1 MCIRGYPF
9 LIRGSKKG
17 PKPAKP
23 TQGDDK
29 PPAPWQNTSA
39 MRQLLLMRH
48 AKSSW
53 DDAALP
59 DRDRPLNARGRK
71 AAATMRTAIQELG
84 LLPDMILVSPA
95 RRTMQTLQALEPWDE
110 TPLIEPTDSLYLA
123 NPTQILAV
131 LHGVPETVRSV
142 MVLGHNPGLHDLA
155 LALRGASQES
165 RHQRGTAELAL
176 SEGFPTAALAEF
188 TITGAW
194 WDLRDGG
201 GRLVRFLTPKMLE
214 AAG

>member
-1 MCIRGYPF
+1 
-9 LIRGSKKG
+9 
-17 PKPAKP
+17 
-23 TQGDDK
+23 
-29 PPAPWQNTSA
+29 

-71 AAATMRTAIQELG
+71 SAATMRAAIQQLG
-84 LLPDMILVSPA
+84 LLPDMILVSSA
-95 RRTMQTLQALEPWDE
+95 CRTMQTLQALEPWDE
-110 TPLIEPTDSLYLA
+110 IPLIEPIDSLYLA
-123 NPTQILAV
+123 DPTQILAA
-131 LHGVPETVRSV
+131 LHGVAETVRSV
-142 MVLGHNPGLHDLA
+142 MVIGHNPGLHDLA
-155 LALRGASQES
+155 LALTGRSSGGTPG
-165 RHQRGTAELAL
+165 QRGTAEQAL

>member
-1 MCIRGYPF
+1 MGRILGFETQKEGTSEGTGGRQACYPVAEY
-9 LIRGSKKG
+9 
-17 PKPAKP
+17 P
-23 TQGDDK
+23 
-29 PPAPWQNTSA
+29 A

-53 DDAALP
+53 DDVALP

-71 AAATMRTAIQELG
+71 AAATMRAAIQDLG

-95 RRTMQTLQALEPWDE
+95 CRTMQTLEALDPWDE

-123 NPTQILAV
+123 DPTQILAA

-155 LALRGASQES
+155 LALTGPASGS
-165 RHQRGTAELAL
+165 AGRGTAEQAL

-188 TITGAW
+188 TIAGAW